1 MSELTILAN
10 IHAYPERV
18 EQVKVAL
25 EKLLPLTRAEAGC
38 LQYDLLHDNRD
49 PAHFMVFE
57 RWATPALL
65 QAHTNSA
72 HLAAFRCATEGAVTA
87 FTLNEMTRIG

>member
-10 IHAYPERV
+10 IHAHPERV
-18 EQVKVAL
+18 EQVKAAL

-38 LQYDLLHDNRD
+38 LQYDLLRDNRD

-65 QAHTNSA
+65 QAHTSSA